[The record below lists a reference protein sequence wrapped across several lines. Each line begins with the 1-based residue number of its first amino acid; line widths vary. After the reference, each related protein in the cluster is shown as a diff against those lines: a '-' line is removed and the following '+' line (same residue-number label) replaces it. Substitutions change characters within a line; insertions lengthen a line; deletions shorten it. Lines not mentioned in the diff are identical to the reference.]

1 MVSRLYSKRNSVVKI
16 GNVVLKKV
24 ALPQL
29 ARQEVLRLRLLEK
42 HKVHVPYVL
51 GSAGCYIFM
60 KYVQGATLTDWLG
73 QRERTKPEMEQ
84 VANRL
89 AVWLYGFYKGVH
101 HSKTGIILEDVN
113 CRNFIVSVDKPI
125 LGVDFESFSHGTMED
140 NIGEIIA
147 FVNSYDI
154 LEQNKYLFTQCF
166 FEGASDILKLDT
178 EQVLAAV
185 QRAKERIAQR
195 RKSK

>member
-1 MVSRLYSKRNSVVKI
+1 
-16 GNVVLKKV
+16 
-24 ALPQL
+24 
-29 ARQEVLRLRLLEK
+29 
-42 HKVHVPYVL
+42 
-51 GSAGCYIFM
+51 
-60 KYVQGATLTDWLG
+60 
-73 QRERTKPEMEQ
+73 
-84 VANRL
+84 
-89 AVWLYGFYKGVH
+89 
-101 HSKTGIILEDVN
+101 
-113 CRNFIVSVDKPI
+113 
-125 LGVDFESFSHGTMED
+125 DFESFSHGTMED